1 MGFLTFAAAGFGLI
15 LMGTFEAIASTT
27 TTTSSPPSNLPQSK
41 PQTTPSRSSF
51 IYFLSAS
58 LLSFL
63 FILNS
68 LISFFDAVNSNDRVG
83 SAQQLQVA
91 AIAALF
97 LLYSLTGLLTLNN
110 SSFPSSLLNLI
121 GLFAFVEEF
130 MYFYLRRKD
139 TVGIENRYFD
149 MLLVPIFVCL
159 FATLLQLRNN
169 SSSVIPNLVRGVG
182 LVLQGLWFFQ
192 MGLSIYTRWM
202 ADGCVLKEKSRGN
215 YTVKCKGH
223 PEYHRARAIA
233 TLQFNCHLALIVIL
247 VVGVYSVVVRKT
259 GGGGGGGDFS
269 RYKPL
274 GAEMQHQIDSQ
285 GQFTLDSDEEEEEE
299 EVREEGKVVRNKAG
313 GEVELGA
320 NGNGIHT

>member
-1 MGFLTFAAAGFGLI
+1 MGFLAFAAAGFGLI

-27 TTTSSPPSNLPQSK
+27 TTSSPPSNLPQTK

-68 LISFFDAVNSNDRVG
+68 LVSFFDAVNSNDRVG

-91 AIAALF
+91 AMAALF

-110 SSFPSSLLNLI
+110 SPFPSSLRNLI
-121 GLFAFVEEF
+121 GLFAFAEEF
-130 MYFYLRRKD
+130 IYFYLRRKD

-159 FATLLQLRNN
+159 FGTLLQLRDN
-169 SSSVIPNLVRGVG
+169 SSSVIPKLVRGVG

-215 YTVKCKGH
+215 YTVRCKGH

-233 TLQFNCHLALIVIL
+233 TLQFNCHLALVVVL

-259 GGGGGGGDFS
+259 GGDFS

-274 GAEMQHQIDSQ
+274 GAEMRHQIDSQ

-299 EVREEGKVVRNKAG
+299 VREKGNVVRDMAG
-313 GEVELGA
+313 GEVELGV
-320 NGNGIHT
+320 NGNGAHT